1 MVNQAFVNTF
11 FDGKNPIGK
20 TFQERENHYQVVGV
34 VADAPYGNLRDAI
47 VPVAYIP
54 FHEVNAQGLAQPET
68 EETFLVRTS
77 GSHPLALASVLRKA
91 IPQARAGFRVS
102 NLRTQDELV
111 RGQSIRERLLAML
124 AAFFSFVALLLA
136 AIGLYGV
143 LSYSLQQREREFGIR
158 IAVGARIGD
167 IAWQAT
173 SRIFLMVTLGAVIGA
188 ALGLASVR
196 YVETL
201 LYGVKGSDPIMLTA
215 PALVLLAIS
224 LLFAVPV
231 ILRASRIDPKIMLRA
246 E

>member
-1 MVNQAFVNTF
+1 
-11 FDGKNPIGK
+11 
-20 TFQERENHYQVVGV
+20 
-34 VADAPYGNLRDAI
+34 
-47 VPVAYIP
+47 
-54 FHEVNAQGLAQPET
+54 
-68 EETFLVRTS
+68 
-77 GSHPLALASVLRKA
+77 
-91 IPQARAGFRVS
+91 
-102 NLRTQDELV
+102 
-111 RGQSIRERLLAML
+111 ML

-167 IAWQAT
+167 IAWHAT

-215 PALVLLAIS
+215 PALVLLAIA
-224 LLFAVPV
+224 LLFALPV